1 MPLQFSSEVDRF
13 INDLKVCHRRIR
25 DATNADHFLS
35 PLELVWVERKL
46 ATMLEEL
53 DGEER

>member
-1 MPLQFSSEVDRF
+1 MPLQFSSDVDRL
-13 INDLKVCHRRIR
+13 INDIRVCHRRIR

-46 ATMLEEL
+46 AAMLEEL
-53 DGEER
+53 DGEG